1 MSLLTNDDKIGLDA
15 ATQHIG
21 FSHTFS
27 RSRRL
32 TKFGLSV
39 SAVRYVAAAIDAL
52 LILSASLIGGAG
64 YQLAVNS
71 SFGNVSALFG
81 AGLIGALLYVL
92 IAQSIGFYSMSSLL
106 ARGSDLRRVVVLW
119 SIVGL
124 LLSLLAFLFKMG
136 ADFSRGSII
145 CFALLALVLIS
156 VWRVNAKWI
165 VGSASA
171 SGKMRGRR
179 VVLLGQADELLALE
193 GAKLLRSYGFSEIG
207 RVQLDD
213 HQTPNLT
220 ISDFD
225 EQLIDAAM
233 AMARDQDAEEIVLA
247 LPWRETARLD
257 FIRSRLRSSPLP
269 VQLLPDSSIRSLL
282 QNPANTLKH
291 SLTVEMQRG
300 PLLRVEQFLKRVLDI
315 FGATLALVVLSPL
328 MAMAALAI
336 KLDSPGPVLFRQ
348 RRTGFN
354 SKQFSIFK
362 FRTMSVM
369 EDGPVIQ
376 QARRRDA
383 RVTRVGALLR
393 QSSIDE
399 LPQLFNVLA
408 GTMSLVGPRP
418 HAVAHDHQYGDLL
431 SEYALRHHVK
441 PGITGWAQVHGYR
454 GQIVQVEQMKT
465 RVEYDLWYINNWSLF
480 LDLKIGDLTCLEVM
494 RRRNAF

>member
-1 MSLLTNDDKIGLDA
+1 MSLLTNDDQTGLGPALQHANLSNTFARNRGA
-15 ATQHIG
+15 AKHGI
-21 FSHTFS
+21 SLSTF
-27 RSRRL
+27 
-32 TKFGLSV
+32 
-39 SAVRYVAAAIDAL
+39 RYVAVAIDAL
-52 LILSASLIGGAG
+52 LILAASLIGGAG

-71 SFGNVSALFG
+71 SFGNVSALIG
-81 AGLIGALLYVL
+81 AGFIGALLYVL
-92 IAQSIGFYSMSSLL
+92 IAHSIGFYSLSSLL
-106 ARGSDLRRVVVLW
+106 ARASDLRRVVAVW

-124 LLSLLAFLFKMG
+124 LLSLLAFLFKVG

-145 CFALLALVLIS
+145 CFSLLALVLLLL
-156 VWRVNAKWI
+156 WRVNATWI
-165 VGSASA
+165 VASASA

-193 GAKLLRSYGFSEIG
+193 GSKLLRSYGFSEVG

-213 HQTPNLT
+213 HQAPNQMIT
-220 ISDFD
+220 DFD

-233 AMARDQDAEEIVLA
+233 TMARDYDAEEIVLA

-269 VQLLPDSSIRSLL
+269 VQLLPDSSIRLLL

-300 PLLRVEQFLKRVLDI
+300 PLLRIEQFLKRSLDI
-315 FGATLALVVLSPL
+315 FGATLALIVLSPL
-328 MAMAALAI
+328 MALTALAI
-336 KLDSPGPVLFRQ
+336 KLDSPGPVIFRQ
-348 RRTGFN
+348 RRIGFN

-376 QARRRDA
+376 QAQRHDA

-393 QSSIDE
+393 RSSIDE

-408 GTMSLVGPRP
+408 GTMSCVGPRP

-441 PGITGWAQVHGYR
+441 PGITGWAQVNGYR
-454 GQIVQVEQMKT
+454 GQILQVEQMKM
-465 RVEYDLWYINNWSLF
+465 RVEYDLWYINNWSLL
-480 LDLKIGDLTCLEVM
+480 LDLKIAILTCLEVM
-494 RRRNAF
+494 RHRNAF

>member
-1 MSLLTNDDKIGLDA
+1 MQHTRFP
-15 ATQHIG
+15 ATFVRGPSAVKRGI
-21 FSHTFS
+21 
-27 RSRRL
+27 
-32 TKFGLSV
+32 SV
-39 SAVRYVAAAIDAL
+39 SGFRYVSAAIDAF
-52 LILSASLIGGAG
+52 LILLASLVGGAG

-71 SFGNVSALFG
+71 SFGNVSALLG

-92 IAQSIGFYSMSSLL
+92 IAHSIGFYSLSSLL
-106 ARGSDLRRVVVLW
+106 ARKSDLRSVVVVW
-119 SIVGL
+119 SVVGL
-124 LLSLLAFLFKMG
+124 LLSLLAFLFKVG

-145 CFALLALVLIS
+145 CFSLLALVLIS
-156 VWRVNAKWI
+156 LWRVNAKWI
-165 VGSASA
+165 VARASA
-171 SGKMRGRR
+171 SGKMGGRR

-193 GAKLLRSYGFSEIG
+193 GPKLLRSYGFSEVG

-213 HQTPNLT
+213 HQTTNMT
-220 ISDFD
+220 IADFD
-225 EQLIDAAM
+225 EQLVEAAM
-233 AMARDQDAEEIVLA
+233 AMARDHDAEEIVLA

-269 VQLLPDSSIRSLL
+269 VQLLPDSSIRALL

-300 PLLRVEQFLKRVLDI
+300 PLLRIEQFFKRMLDI
-315 FGATLALVVLSPL
+315 FGATLALIVLSPL
-328 MAMAALAI
+328 MAIVALAI

-354 SKQFSIFK
+354 SKQFAIFK

-376 QARRRDA
+376 QAQPRDA

-393 QSSIDE
+393 RSSIDE

-408 GTMSLVGPRP
+408 GNMSCVGPRP

-454 GQIVQVEQMKT
+454 GQILQVEQMKT

-480 LDLKIGDLTCLEVM
+480 LDLKIAVLTCLEVM